1 MSVTENSSSSL
12 LFSSCHLGLGISK
25 NGPYLL
31 MSDDVRRNRTS
42 DTYYTNSLVK
52 FDANSSV
59 VPLTMYLASKRY
71 GPLLGNELM
80 SKVILIQF
88 HFVDF
93 GSRSKVFSSI
103 FAIF

>member
-1 MSVTENSSSSL
+1 MGAEMVEFFFVTTSL
-12 LFSSCHLGLGISK
+12 FMTLVLLNTYNQVFEQQTMMFS

-71 GPLLGNELM
+71 GPIAGAL
-80 SKVILIQF
+80 VIQTYQ
-88 HFVDF
+88 
-93 GSRSKVFSSI
+93 
-103 FAIF
+103 

>member
-1 MSVTENSSSSL
+1 
-12 LFSSCHLGLGISK
+12 
-25 NGPYLL
+25 

-71 GPLLGNELM
+71 GPIWMKIYYLLVYFNPYLI
-80 SKVILIQF
+80 VIGAEVGGAAGAPAPPLLYNPRNFI
-88 HFVDF
+88 
-93 GSRSKVFSSI
+93 I
-103 FAIF
+103 

>member
-1 MSVTENSSSSL
+1 MN
-12 LFSSCHLGLGISK
+12 LFSELLGNFFPV

-71 GPLLGNELM
+71 GPIWMKIYYLLVYFNPY
-80 SKVILIQF
+80 LI
-88 HFVDF
+88 
-93 GSRSKVFSSI
+93 VFQYN
-103 FAIF
+103 AWN